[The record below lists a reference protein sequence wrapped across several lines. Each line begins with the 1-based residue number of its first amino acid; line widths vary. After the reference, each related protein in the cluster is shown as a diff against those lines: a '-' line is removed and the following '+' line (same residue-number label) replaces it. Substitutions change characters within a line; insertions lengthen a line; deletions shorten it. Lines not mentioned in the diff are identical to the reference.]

1 MSEYFSLFFVQ
12 GARGAS
18 YIPSLCLQVLAV
30 ILLLNPATHTWCGCL
45 LKTVEW
51 LVCCL
56 LFQVISATCYAL
68 LGNGELLSPLSMAL
82 YILLYALFRSK
93 YPLKTRIVRGTMF
106 MACVMVMVPIS
117 SPLSDIIK
125 NANPGL
131 YYSWGQ
137 YLTLLIIFLL
147 TAFVV
152 WYLRHFSMDA
162 DSTIQFQYVV
172 LQASISLVIV
182 AIELVPAW
190 VEIPRISNVLTCIGL
205 WGIDLLTYYLFYSI
219 ARSTNENMMLHSTKH
234 RMELEQE
241 KYEANR
247 VNFDELR
254 AMRHELKNY
263 TFYCKAL
270 LDEKK
275 YDELSAFFAE
285 TLESKS
291 SVLTSF
297 DCGNYMVNVIMN
309 HEINAA
315 REHGVRIT
323 TSILVP
329 ATLPYSNED
338 LCSLLSNLLDNGI
351 EAASSSGAEIS
362 QIFFSMCPKQAYL
375 FIHQENSVSNDI
387 ASDTRLSLKTTKQR
401 QELHGY
407 GTRII
412 RSIVDKYNGSIK
424 YAMKNGMFIT
434 DVMLELSKE
443 EEV

>member
-1 MSEYFSLFFVQ
+1 MSEYFDLFFVQ
-12 GARGAS
+12 GVRGAS
-18 YIPSLCLQVLAV
+18 YIPTLCLQVLAV
-30 ILLLNPATHTWCGCL
+30 ILLMNQLPRTWRGWCL
-45 LKTVEW
+45 KAVEW
-51 LVCCL
+51 LLCCAA
-56 LFQVISATCYAL
+56 FQGISAVCYTL
-68 LGNGELLSPLSMAL
+68 LGGGELLSPVSMAL
-82 YILLYALFRSK
+82 YILLYALLRSK

-106 MACVMVMVPIS
+106 MACVMVTVPIS
-117 SPLSDIIK
+117 SPLSDLIK
-125 NANPGL
+125 DANPTL

-147 TAFVV
+147 TGFVV

-162 DSTIQFQYVV
+162 DSAIQFQYVV
-172 LQASISLVIV
+172 LQASVSLVIV

-190 VEIPRISNVLTCIGL
+190 VEIPRVSNVLTCIGL

-270 LDEKK
+270 LDAKK
-275 YDELSAFFAE
+275 YDELSDFFAE

-323 TSILVP
+323 TNILVP
-329 ATLPYSNED
+329 DALPYSSED
-338 LCSLLSNLLDNGI
+338 LCSLLSNLLDNAI
-351 EAASSSGAEIS
+351 EAASVSGAELPQVS
-362 QIFFSMCPKQAYL
+362 FSMCPKQAYL

-387 ASDTRLSLKTTKQR
+387 ASDARLSLKTTKQR
-401 QELHGY
+401 RELHGY

-424 YAMKNGMFIT
+424 YTMKNGMFVT
-434 DVMLELSKE
+434 DVMLELPKE
-443 EEV
+443 EEA